1 MIKSFLNYSGGKYK
15 LLPQLQSL
23 FPKDYSR
30 FVDLFTG
37 SGVVATNPIFKNV
50 PIEAYDNNV
59 YLIELIRYIQEDSIE
74 EVLKAVHDVIS
85 RFNLS
90 DTMHNGYAFYQANS
104 SSGLASVNKSSY
116 LQLRQEFNEQLANQ
130 VFNPVL
136 LYVLIVFGFNN
147 QLRFNKSGLF
157 NNPVGKRDFN
167 ISMQHK
173 LIDFSARV
181 KELPISFRE
190 LDFREVNNQVPNTFF
205 YVDPPYLITTA
216 VYNENGGWKEQDEY
230 ELLKYLDEIHK
241 CGSKFALSNV
251 LLSKG
256 KTNDIL
262 ADWILA
268 NETIYQ
274 VHHLNKDYSNSNY
287 QTNSY
292 KGLTDEVLIVNY

>member
-59 YLIELIRYIQEDSIE
+59 YLIELIRYIQENSIE

-167 ISMQHK
+167 ISMKHK

-181 KELPISFRE
+181 KELSISFRE

-216 VYNENGGWKEQDEY
+216 VYN
-230 ELLKYLDEIHK
+230 
-241 CGSKFALSNV
+241 
-251 LLSKG
+251 
-256 KTNDIL
+256 
-262 ADWILA
+262 
-268 NETIYQ
+268 
-274 VHHLNKDYSNSNY
+274 
-287 QTNSY
+287 
-292 KGLTDEVLIVNY
+292 